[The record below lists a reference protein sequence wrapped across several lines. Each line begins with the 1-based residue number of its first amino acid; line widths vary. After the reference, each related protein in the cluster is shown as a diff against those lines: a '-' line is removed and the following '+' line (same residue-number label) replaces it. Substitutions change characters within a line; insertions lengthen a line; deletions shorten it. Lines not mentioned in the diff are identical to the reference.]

1 MGEIMVLM
9 EHRQGE
15 MREISLEM
23 LAKGQELAEKKQTEL
38 TAVLLGTGV
47 ASLAADIK
55 RFCHT
60 TLIVEDERLTHFNSE
75 PYQDVLTALMKERTP
90 SLVLIGH
97 TAFGMELAPALAT
110 AAGTPLATD
119 CYEIA
124 IPGDAIRPYR
134 QMYGGKMCA
143 ELHLQ
148 EAPCTMITVR
158 SGSFPSENLREI
170 NGTIEQVPF
179 AFAGDYPYKKFLDYI
194 EAAVG
199 EVDITQTDV
208 IVSVGR
214 GIGGPE
220 NLPIAEE
227 LASLLGGVVACSR
240 PVADKQWLPKERQV
254 GTSGKT
260 VKPKF
265 YIALGISGAF
275 QHIAGMKNAATIIA
289 INKDPKAP
297 IFHCANYGIVDD
309 LFKAVPAIVEKLRGR
324 KGA

>member
-1 MGEIMVLM
+1 MVLM

-15 MREISLEM
+15 VREVSFEM
-23 LAKGQELAEKKQTEL
+23 LAKGQELAEKGQTEL
-38 TAVLLGTGV
+38 IAVLLGSGV
-47 ASLAADIK
+47 ASLAAAIK
-55 RFCHT
+55 RFCHR
-60 TLIVEDERLTHFNSE
+60 TLIVEDERLAHFNSE
-75 PYQDVLTALMKERTP
+75 PYQDVLTALIKERGP

-124 IPGDAIRPYR
+124 IQGDSILPSR

-143 ELHLQ
+143 ELHMKD
-148 EAPCTMITVR
+148 APCSMITVR
-158 SGSFPSENLREI
+158 SGSFPSEGLREI
-170 NGTIEQVPF
+170 NGAIEEVPF
-179 AFAGDYPYKKFLDYI
+179 TFDKDYPYKEFLDYI

-220 NLPIAEE
+220 NIPIAEE

-289 INKDPKAP
+289 VNKDAKAP
-297 IFHCANYGIVDD
+297 IFSCANYGIVDD
-309 LFKAVPAIVEKLRGR
+309 LFKAVPAIVAQLRER
-324 KGA
+324 KGS

>member
-15 MREISLEM
+15 LREISFEM
-23 LAKGQELAEKKQTEL
+23 LAKGQELAEKQQTEL

-47 ASLAADIK
+47 ASMADDIK
-55 RFCHT
+55 RFCHH
-60 TLIVEDERLTHFNSE
+60 TLVAEDTLLTHFNSE
-75 PYQDVLTALMKERTP
+75 PYQDILTFLMKERNP

-110 AAGTPLATD
+110 AVGTPLVTD
-119 CYEIA
+119 CYEIEVQ
-124 IPGDAIRPYR
+124 GDAIRPYR

-143 ELHLQ
+143 ELHVKD
-148 EAPCTMITVR
+148 APCHMITVR

-170 NGTIEQVPF
+170 KGTIEQVPF
-179 AFAGDYPYKKFLDYI
+179 QFEGDYPYKKFLDYI
-194 EAAVG
+194 EAVVG
-199 EVDITQTDV
+199 EVDITQSDV

-275 QHIAGMKNAATIIA
+275 QHIAGMQNAATIIA
-289 INKDPKAP
+289 VNKDAKAP
-297 IFHCANYGIVDD
+297 IFSVADYGIVDD
-309 LFKAVPAIVEKLRGR
+309 LFKAVPAIVAKLRER

>member
-1 MGEIMVLM
+1 MGEIMVLV

-15 MREISLEM
+15 VREISFEM
-23 LAKGQELAEKKQTEL
+23 LAKGQELAEKQQTEL

-55 RFCHT
+55 RFCHA
-60 TLIVEDERLTHFNSE
+60 TLIVEDALLTHFNSE
-75 PYQDVLTALMKERTP
+75 PYQDVLTALIKERNP

-97 TAFGMELAPALAT
+97 TAFGMDLAPALAT
-110 AAGTPLATD
+110 AAGMPLATD

-124 IPGDAIRPYR
+124 VEGDAIRPYR
-134 QMYGGKMCA
+134 QMYGGKICA
-143 ELHLQ
+143 EVHVR
-148 EAPCTMITVR
+148 EAPCAMITVR
-158 SGSFPSENLREI
+158 LGSFLSENLREI
-170 NGTIEQVPF
+170 KGAIEEVPF
-179 AFAGDYPYKKFLDYI
+179 VFEGDYSYKKFLNYI

-199 EVDITQTDV
+199 EVDITQADI

-214 GIGGPE
+214 GIGSPE
-220 NLPIAEE
+220 NLPVAEE
-227 LASLLGGVVACSR
+227 LASALGGVVACSR

-265 YIALGISGAF
+265 YVALGISGAF

-289 INKDPKAP
+289 INKDAKAP
-297 IFHCANYGIVDD
+297 IFHVANYGIVDD
-309 LFKAVPAIVEKLRGR
+309 LFKAVPAIVEKLRER
-324 KGA
+324 RGA